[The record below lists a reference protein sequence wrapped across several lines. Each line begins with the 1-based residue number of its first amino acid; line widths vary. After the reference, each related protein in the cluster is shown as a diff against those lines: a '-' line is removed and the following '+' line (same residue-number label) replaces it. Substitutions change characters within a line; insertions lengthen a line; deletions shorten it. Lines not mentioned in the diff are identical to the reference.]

1 MINSTTYLF
10 HVEFIQIYEQIYQ
23 IISIAGNFFFT
34 EEKQQESQ
42 TDVMSYPHRASL
54 NNKAAINNH
63 PPY

>member
-34 EEKQQESQ
+34 EEKQQES
-42 TDVMSYPHRASL
+42 
-54 NNKAAINNH
+54 
-63 PPY
+63 